1 MGVKIM
7 SITDKIIE
15 KSEKLF
21 KELDTERGNLQV
33 QLHLL
38 SMDAKEE
45 WGELEKKFEEFKTR
59 ASAVAEVTE
68 ESAGDVGEALK
79 LVGEELREGYK
90 KIRGSM

>member
-1 MGVKIM
+1 M
-7 SITDKIIE
+7 SITEKIID
-15 KSEKLF
+15 KSDKLF
-21 KELDTERGNLQV
+21 KELDTERGKLEV

-45 WGELEKKFEEFKTR
+45 WSELEKRFEEFKTK

-79 LVGEELREGYK
+79 LVAEELREGYK
-90 KIRGSM
+90 KIRSSM